1 MRKINILVL
10 PSINPKSFLRDGQKW
25 AYFKYWPEGSYHIDL
40 VGAFQ
45 IPFFSRYIEARYL
58 KFFSIQALK
67 AFFIRNQ
74 YDLIVATGS
83 QTIVGI
89 AFLEYIMSLK
99 KPKLVV
105 FDVEKFGR
113 KTSGL
118 KLHLIQKACTSI
130 DLVIYHCSSQ
140 EQYYQKHLPQLQ
152 GKTRFLPLGVH
163 PYEKTLGWRESNKD
177 DYLIAFGTPQTWR
190 VRRKIRGW
198 QTLLDAWDLLKRKD
212 ITLKI
217 VGQPRFTER
226 EIGKSKVPE
235 MIELHPFIPRDK
247 LTPIVE
253 KAKFALLPLWEVGH
267 AQGQLTL
274 LYLMSLGKAVIVG
287 NTIGVR
293 DYVVDGETGLFYTP
307 GNKEELVQKIEFLLE
322 YPEETEKI
330 GRNAYEVVREKYSD
344 KNFSEETY
352 RAISQLFYE

>member
-10 PSINPKSFLRDGQKW
+10 PSINPKSFLRDGQNW

-40 VGAFQ
+40 IGAFQ

-58 KFFSIQALK
+58 KFFPIQALK

-83 QTIVGI
+83 ATIVGI
-89 AFLEYIMSLK
+89 AFLRYVIGFK

-113 KTSGL
+113 KTSGP
-118 KLHLIQKACTSI
+118 KLRLIQKTCSSI
-130 DLVIYHCSSQ
+130 DLAIYHCSSQ
-140 EQYYQKHLPQLQ
+140 EQYYQKYLPQLH

-163 PYEKTLGWRESNKD
+163 PYRKTLGWRESNKD

-190 VRRKIRGW
+190 VRRKIRDW
-198 QTLLDAWDLLKRKD
+198 TTLLDAWDLLKEKSV
-212 ITLKI
+212 TLKI
-217 VGQPRFTER
+217 VGQPYFTER
-226 EIGKSKVPE
+226 EIGKRKIPE
-235 MIELHPFIPRDK
+235 MIELYPFIPRDK

-274 LYLMSLGKAVIVG
+274 LYLMSLGKAVILG
-287 NTIGVR
+287 NTTGVR

-307 GNKEELVQKIEFLLE
+307 GNKEELVNKINYLLNHPQAME
-322 YPEETEKI
+322 RM
-330 GRNAYEVVREKYSD
+330 GRNAYSVVREKYND
-344 KNFSEETY
+344 KIFSEKIYELV
-352 RAISQLFYE
+352 SKLFY